1 MLFLA
6 SNLIVFWPY
15 PEHLSEAKLKGNVLI
30 LVEKISR
37 EHNIQDVA
45 WLLLISFSLICTKK
59 ELKVEQK
66 ILKIMTFIEESNMN
80 LLKVID
86 KADAHKILVIV

>member
-30 LVEKISR
+30 LVEKISG
-37 EHNIQDVA
+37 EHNTQDVA
-45 WLLLISFSLICTKK
+45 
-59 ELKVEQK
+59 
-66 ILKIMTFIEESNMN
+66 
-80 LLKVID
+80 
-86 KADAHKILVIV
+86 